1 MDKTELSA
9 GGCTRI
15 RTLDP
20 LIKSPIASAA
30 DQWVGCKTSQNP
42 RPEIKGLQ
50 AHCKTL
56 DTLLRVAL
64 VQLPRLSAED
74 RAALLPYVKREME
87 RAGR

>member
-1 MDKTELSA
+1 
-9 GGCTRI
+9 
-15 RTLDP
+15 LDP

-50 AHCKTL
+50 AKCKTPEA
-56 DTLLRVAL
+56 LLRVAER
-64 VQLPRLSAED
+64 QLPRLSPED
-74 RAALLPYVKREME
+74 RAALLPHVKRDME